1 MAGAERQSQ
10 SNTSTT
16 ARRASRAPSRQAV
29 PVSVMRGSGCACG
42 GGCPRCA
49 SSAASGAVS
58 SAQAPHER
66 EAHDLSARVVQMP
79 EPSTAVSRLPPGA
92 DIPAPTLADV
102 PAAVRS
108 TLQSAGSPLDPAT
121 RDYMEPRLGHDLS
134 GVRIHTD
141 SGAADSAQSVGAH
154 AYSAGNDIVF
164 GEGRYEPHSDSG
176 RRLLAHELV
185 HVVQA
190 GMAAGS
196 HWGSGIVGQA
206 AAEGAAPVPIQQPAT
221 PAQLSR
227 FTGTPRAE
235 WLIYADIDEVERQL
249 ADPTLNTDELRELQ
263 LRRDYLLEELSA
275 VGMSVETSA
284 PTSTPT
290 PGPRERTTGART
302 TTTTTTEAHPRA
314 EAATPDVHEYSGT
327 ELEAEIVRLRDELA
341 LLPADE
347 SSEERDTIVHRLT
360 VLEASLLQRQALG
373 QRSEQIAQVIAA
385 SPGDLQN
392 RITMAFAAG
401 FAAGALMEFRP
412 AEARRF
418 VDEINAHP
426 FAFNGGIYVGI
437 TEGALV
443 GLWDNIVGLAQL
455 LLWTSPAYWT
465 YRGAGELIEYL
476 RDPAA
481 YEAQAG
487 QTLEQA
493 QALMAGLGEFL
504 VEVVRDPDFLVI
516 HGEELGEVLGRRAA
530 EWFNDDFMRR
540 TPFEKGRTVG
550 VLVGRILIEIALLFL
565 GPEEWI
571 ARGAAAA
578 GQVARVSARMERAVL
593 AILERL
599 PSLRR
604 FLELRRAAGGGAR
617 VAEETVAGAR
627 TVERVVEGAG
637 ETGRVVESAA
647 GTATDVE
654 RAVSAAPP
662 PATVEGATGTARTAE
677 TAADVE
683 RAAGSG
689 TPPPGAESAAART
702 VRELDD
708 WERAMLR
715 EIAEDVRAHPD
726 IDWAD
731 LGYADEQAVLD
742 AVMRHPRREEL
753 LTDMSLQLDRRI
765 AEAEARMTSSERIA
779 EHIRT
784 ETGGGEPTIDVGDLS
799 TIERPRGSERSG
811 VLSGDIGEAAEV
823 AGAGA
828 TRLPPTYARHLSAA
842 TRSEL
847 RQIFS
852 EFGDDALRVFVD
864 RLGLPPGGLRQ
875 VEIPVSSGVRRVDR
889 LFLEG
894 EEIVL
899 REVKNYPRGILRG
912 TPRIT
917 DELAKDLEI
926 LGRYSDARVDWHLTG
941 RIGGDFLAE
950 LRAIET
956 QLGGRFRVILGDN
969 VTVIP

>member
-1 MAGAERQSQ
+1 MGGVERQSQ
-10 SNTSTT
+10 GNASTT
-16 ARRASRAPSRQAV
+16 DRRASRTPSRQAV
-29 PVSVMRGSGCACG
+29 PVSVMRSSTCACG

-58 SAQAPHER
+58 SPQAPHER

-79 EPSTAVSRLPPGA
+79 KPSTDVSRLPSGT

-134 GVRIHTD
+134 RVRIHTD
-141 SGAADSAQSVGAH
+141 NDAADSAQSVRAQ
-154 AYSAGNDIVF
+154 AYSAGKDIVF

-196 HWGSGIVGQA
+196 HWGGGIVEQA
-206 AAEGAAPVPIQQPAT
+206 AREGAAPVPIQQLAA

-249 ADPTLNTDELRELQ
+249 ADPTLTTDELRELQ

-275 VGMSVETSA
+275 VGMSVETPV

-290 PGPRERTTGART
+290 PSPHERATGAHT
-302 TTTTTTEAHPRA
+302 TTTTTTETRPPA
-314 EAATPDVHEYSGT
+314 EAATPDVREYSGT
-327 ELEAEIVRLRDELA
+327 ELESEVVRLREELA
-341 LLPADE
+341 LLPA
-347 SSEERDTIVHRLT
+347 SSEERDVIVHRLA
-360 VLEASLLQRQALG
+360 VLEANLLQRQALG

-385 SPGDLQN
+385 APGDLQN

-418 VDEINAHP
+418 IDEINAHP

-443 GLWDNIVGLAQL
+443 GLWENVVGLAQL

-516 HGEELGEVLGRRAA
+516 HGEELGEILGRRAA

-571 ARGAAAA
+571 ARGAVAA
-578 GQVARVSARMERAVL
+578 GQVVRVSARMERAVL

-617 VAEETVAGAR
+617 VAEETVTGAR

-647 GTATDVE
+647 GTAADVE
-654 RAVSAAPP
+654 RAVSAPP
-662 PATVEGATGTARTAE
+662 PLATVEGATGTARTAE

-689 TPPPGAESAAART
+689 APPPGAESAAART

-708 WERAMLR
+708 WERTMLR

-765 AEAEARMTSSERIA
+765 AAAEARMTSSERIA

-828 TRLPPTYARHLSAA
+828 TRLPPTYARHISAA

-899 REVKNYPRGILRG
+899 REVKNYPRGILRR
-912 TPRIT
+912 TPRIA

-950 LRAIET
+950 LRVIET